1 MRQACALR
9 SCVSL
14 QNVCVHLPPCFK
26 GVKGLKHDNC
36 SKIVLKIYYFCI
48 IKSYKVIKVLLIV
61 ADLDGIVYQ
70 VHQISERHFFQKNGK
85 TKRNSGFTED
95 DSLE

>member
-1 MRQACALR
+1 M
-9 SCVSL
+9 
-14 QNVCVHLPPCFK
+14 
-26 GVKGLKHDNC
+26 KHDNC
-36 SKIVLKIYYFCI
+36 SKIVLKIYYFYI

-61 ADLDGIVYQ
+61 VDLDGIVYQ